1 MRARCARGII
11 TDVIRYETGTDGRI
25 KALVEV
31 WDAPIDRCWRCWINV
46 EHTVLEVW
54 S

>member
-1 MRARCARGII
+1 MRARCKFGVI
-11 TDVIRYETGTDGRI
+11 TDVLRYETGADGRL

-31 WDAPIDRCWRCWINV
+31 WDEDSDRRWINV